1 MDRDSYWET
10 DLLEIPRDLHPSG
23 AVGAG
28 LSLSVEVIEDTP
40 GFDKIRVQWSALI
53 DRTPAHIFQTYEWQ
67 RLWWEHFGRR
77 RKLHIVLFRHEGIL
91 VGIAPFFL
99 NASDFL
105 GVTISRNLYLLG
117 SGVNHP
123 VSEGVLDGY
132 TPSDYLDIIALPEF
146 EKSVAR
152 TLLKHLSEIEDSYDR
167 ILFNELPEDNIL
179 MREVVPQLE
188 RLGWQSEICRGE
200 ICPRLVVPDSLEAF
214 KHSLS
219 SKVRYQ
225 LSQTRR
231 AVTERGMFSLETVQS
246 QEELDRSFSEF
257 VRLHQ
262 RRWNRIGYPGSF
274 ANDHFRMFLHDV
286 TRAFLERGWLWFRL
300 ARSNGRCVAVECAF
314 KFKDVMYDYLKAFD
328 DKSPEAKRRPGRA
341 LLLFLVEEAIR
352 DKMRVVDFLRG
363 GEKYKFELTSDAQFN
378 WRVVAVPPLKK
389 EKQWSLAR
397 RAIVFFSHVHRRILK
412 GLILLRVYIK
422 EWGVSRFAPSYLF
435 FLWNRSRRPLEPKYL
450 EDRSLLPRAISELK
464 MGQVLDLKVITDP
477 SKFLALRN
485 EWNHVVEACPTSI
498 FQTFDWQS
506 VWWKYFGE
514 GLHLHII
521 TFRKNG
527 RLVGIAPLYL
537 DVSSLFGVKLY
548 RRLRF
553 MGGGVEDRTSQW
565 DLAQFG
571 PSDYLDIIAIPEFQ
585 EEVARGFLGYLRRE
599 AWLDGTEL
607 ENIPPSSLLVK
618 VLVPMLK
625 REGHPYKLVQDHVCP
640 RITLPGSLEE
650 YLRGRSAKFRYQLT
664 QTRKAASTL
673 GLFSIE
679 TVQSAGDLQKALA
692 ELIRLHQLRWNRI
705 GYPGV
710 FADPRFQDFQEEISQ
725 RFLENG
731 WLWFKTVRTNGS
743 YIAAR
748 MGFRFKNSISDYIA
762 GFDDRSPGA
771 KRRPGY
777 ALLLSMIEDAIQEK
791 REVFDLLRGY
801 ETYKFD
807 FTSEIPTNWKI
818 VVWNPH
824 TKGSVRVRLYR
835 VVQYLEFLIRKVIF
849 EGVMFKVHY
858 REHGFPK
865 FLLRYIAYRWKKLS
879 EKVIIDLKMA
889 GLLPNDH

>member
-1 MDRDSYWET
+1 MSGDSYKET
-10 DLLEIPRDLHPSG
+10 DLLEVSGDLHPSG
-23 AVGAG
+23 AVGGG
-28 LSLSVEVIEDTP
+28 LSLSVEVIEDTL
-40 GFDKIRVQWSALI
+40 GFDKIRDQWSALI
-53 DRTPAHIFQTYEWQ
+53 ERTSAHIFQTYEWQ

-77 RKLHIVLFRHEGIL
+77 RKLHIVLFRHEGTL

-99 NASDFL
+99 NSSDFL
-105 GVTISRNLYLLG
+105 GVTISRVLYLLG
-117 SGVNHP
+117 SGVDHP
-123 VSEGVLDGY
+123 LSEGVLDGY

-146 EKSVAR
+146 EEVVAR
-152 TLLKHLSEIEDSYDR
+152 TLLKRLSEIGNAYDR
-167 ILFNELPEDNIL
+167 IILNELPEDSVL
-179 MREVVPQLE
+179 MRQVVPQLE
-188 RLGWQSEICRGE
+188 RLRWQSEICRGE
-200 ICPRLVVPDSLEAF
+200 ICPRLIVPNSLDDF
-214 KHSLS
+214 KHSLH

-231 AVTERGMFSLETVQS
+231 AVTERGMFSLEIVQS

-262 RRWNRIGYPGSF
+262 RRWNRTGYPGSF
-274 ANDHFRMFLHDV
+274 ANDHFRLFLHDV
-286 TRAFLERGWLWFRL
+286 TRAFLERGWLRFRT
-300 ARSNGRCVAVECAF
+300 ARSNDRCVAVECAF

-328 DKSPEAKRRPGRA
+328 DESPEAKRRPGRA
-341 LLLFLVEEAIR
+341 LLLFLIEEAIR
-352 DKMRVVDFLRG
+352 DRVRVVDFLRG
-363 GEKYKFELTSDAQFN
+363 GEKYKFELTPHAQFN

-389 EKQWSLAR
+389 TKRRSLAY
-397 RAIVFFSHVHRRILK
+397 RATALVSRMHRRILK
-412 GLILLRVYIK
+412 ASVLLRAYVK
-422 EWGVSRFAPSYLF
+422 EWGILRFAPYYVF
-435 FLWNRSRRPLEPKYL
+435 FLWNRLRKPTESKYSG
-450 EDRSLLPRAISELK
+450 DPSLLPQTISQVRKEQALELE
-464 MGQVLDLKVITDP
+464 VITDR

-485 EWNHVVEACPTSI
+485 EWNHLVEICPTSI

-506 VWWKYFGE
+506 VWWKYFGD

-537 DVSSLFGVKLY
+537 DVSSLFGMKLY

-553 MGGGVEDRTSQW
+553 MGGGVEDWSSQW

-585 EEVARGFLGYLRRE
+585 EEIAQSFLSYLRKQ

-607 ENIPPSSLLVK
+607 ENIPPESLLVK
-618 VLVPMLK
+618 VVVPVLK

-640 RITLPGSLEE
+640 RITLPASVEE
-650 YLRGRSAKFRYQLT
+650 YLRGRSAKFRYQLS

-679 TVQSAGDLQKALA
+679 TVQSKGDLQKALA

-710 FADPRFQDFQEEISQ
+710 FADSRFRDFQEEISR

-731 WLWFKTVRTNGS
+731 WLWFKTARTNGS

-762 GFDDRSPGA
+762 GFDDRSPKA

-791 REVFDLLRGY
+791 KQVFDLLRGY

-818 VVWNPH
+818 VVWNP
-824 TKGSVRVRLYR
+824 SSRQSPRVQLYR
-835 VVQYLEFLIRKVIF
+835 IVRYLEFLIRKVIF

-865 FLLRYIAYRWKKLS
+865 FLFRYIAFRWKKLS